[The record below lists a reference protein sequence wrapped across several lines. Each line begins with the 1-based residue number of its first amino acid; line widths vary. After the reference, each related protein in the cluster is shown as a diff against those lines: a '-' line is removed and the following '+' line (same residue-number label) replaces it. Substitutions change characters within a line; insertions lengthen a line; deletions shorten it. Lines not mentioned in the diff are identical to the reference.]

1 MAVNNKR
8 AVLRLAAGALS
19 LPAAFLLGGCSLR
32 LTQGEAARE
41 PEPTTAMAAPPVSEE
56 PLSEEERW
64 QQLVQKACKATWNG
78 QNLDAEVYRQITYS
92 GDIVR
97 LGFYETETFLYS
109 VKGERCYSLDRN
121 TYRWQDGGSRLG
133 YSEPY
138 SHMSCY
144 FANGCLYQQ
153 DSKGKHRYLD
163 DSFNPFY
170 NVVDQGPYIPV
181 DFTGEQIA
189 GEIDGEELAG
199 QYRIHMIVDP
209 VDAAYKLAPYR
220 ATGNGL
226 VTENQ
231 TVTSL
236 TVEYHIGED
245 GLLRSQTL
253 MVEGTGNLKASDD
266 SSWPVQYRETIH
278 IRYPAQGE
286 ALRPPVEPPDKQE
299 YVLVE

>member
-1 MAVNNKR
+1 M
-8 AVLRLAAGALS
+8 
-19 LPAAFLLGGCSLR
+19 
-32 LTQGEAARE
+32 
-41 PEPTTAMAAPPVSEE
+41 
-56 PLSEEERW
+56 
-64 QQLVQKACKATWNG
+64 
-78 QNLDAEVYRQITYS
+78 
-92 GDIVR
+92 
-97 LGFYETETFLYS
+97 
-109 VKGERCYSLDRN
+109 
-121 TYRWQDGGSRLG
+121 
-133 YSEPY
+133 
-138 SHMSCY
+138 
-144 FANGCLYQQ
+144 
-153 DSKGKHRYLD
+153 
-163 DSFNPFY
+163 
-170 NVVDQGPYIPV
+170 

-209 VDAAYKLAPYR
+209 VDAAHKLAPYR

-236 TVEYHIGED
+236 TVEYYIGED

>member
-32 LTQGEAARE
+32 LPQGEAARE
-41 PEPTTAMAAPPVSEE
+41 PEPTTTMAAPPVSEE

-64 QQLVQKACKATWNG
+64 QQLVQKACEITWSDG
-78 QNLDAEVYRQITYS
+78 KDLDAELHRQITFF
-92 GDIVR
+92 GDCGR
-97 LGFYETETFLYS
+97 LGYYETETVLYS
-109 VKGERCYSLDRN
+109 EKGDPCYSLDRN
-121 TYRWQDGGSRLG
+121 TYRWQDGGSSLS
-133 YSEPY
+133 YSDPY
-138 SHMSCY
+138 NHISCY
-144 FANGCLYQQ
+144 KVNGCLYQQ
-153 DSKGKHRYLD
+153 DSEGKHVYLD
-163 DSFNPFY
+163 GSFFPY
-170 NVVDQGPYIPV
+170 NVVSGHIPV

-209 VDAAYKLAPYR
+209 VDAAHKLAPYR

-286 ALRPPVEPPDKQE
+286 ALRSPVEPPDKQE

>member
-1 MAVNNKR
+1 MRVAMIQMDMQ
-8 AVLRLAAGALS
+8 
-19 LPAAFLLGGCSLR
+19 LGKP
-32 LTQGEAARE
+32 EANFEKAEKLVR
-41 PEPTTAMAAPPVSEE
+41 MAAELKPDVITLPETWNTGFFPRENLKEVSDVNLE
-56 PLSEEERW
+56 
-64 QQLVQKACKATWNG
+64 QKACKATWNG

-236 TVEYHIGED
+236 TVEYHV
-245 GLLRSQTL
+245 QP
-253 MVEGTGNLKASDD
+253 MV
-266 SSWPVQYRETIH
+266 
-278 IRYPAQGE
+278 
-286 ALRPPVEPPDKQE
+286 
-299 YVLVE
+299 